1 LRIEGERSS
10 CPYRERRLLFQSP
23 EHEVG
28 TLHYPDPR
36 QDRNFVAQQRI
47 GSEKPI
53 ILGNSDCG
61 AVTSLSIYHVKLRP
75 RWRKKH
81 AAMVTVS
88 LTKLLKYRLASQVLK
103 SDSSVDQASI
113 EENPAAGSWS

>member
-1 LRIEGERSS
+1 MEIMSLK
-10 CPYRERRLLFQSP
+10 RERRLLLKSP

-36 QDRNFVAQQRI
+36 QDKNFVAQRRI
-47 GSEKPI
+47 GFEKPI
-53 ILGNSDCG
+53 ILGNSDHG
-61 AVTSLSIYHVKLRP
+61 VVTPLSIYHVNLGP
-75 RWRKKH
+75 RWRQKH

-88 LTKLLKYRLASQVLK
+88 MTKLLKHWLAGQALK
-103 SDSSVDQASI
+103 SNSGIDQASV

>member
-1 LRIEGERSS
+1 MSLQR
-10 CPYRERRLLFQSP
+10 RRLLLQHP

-28 TLHYPDPR
+28 TFHYPDPR
-36 QDRNFVAQQRI
+36 QDRNLVAQRRI
-47 GSEKPI
+47 GFEKPK
-53 ILGNSDCG
+53 ILVNSGCRV
-61 AVTSLSIYHVKLRP
+61 VTPLSICKVKLRP

-88 LTKLLKYRLASQVLK
+88 LTKLLKYRLAGQVLK
-103 SDSSVDQASI
+103 SNSSIDQASV